1 MTDDV
6 DGLDVSCND
15 FIIQISPIF
24 TEDSDWSGDIELN
37 VAFDSDNELEPEDF
51 ETLYSF
57 TTFICSLV
65 PALSGSL
72 QKNHGK
78 GYLDKAK
85 KKMYNKHPTID
96 NVVKVDFNNKAN
108 IVHMD
113 FNDNTDKED

>member
-57 TTFICSLV
+57 TTFICSLMSF
-65 PALSGSL
+65 LSDNVEKTNG
-72 QKNHGK
+72 NAH
-78 GYLDKAK
+78 LDKAK
-85 KKMYNKHPTID
+85 KRVYNKYPTID